1 MLIYDQINHKS
12 LNSETI
18 VSQNLLGLKS
28 EARLEEFFFSL
39 RKRKLLAACI
49 QETWRHGS
57 EILDNRDCRLFLTG
71 LKKDDMKSN
80 RGEQGVGIA
89 LSGKGVAAWKDVEL
103 VLHDDLGARVIAIR
117 LNLKVGSFCPVPVFL
132 VSAYY
137 PVGDASTEILDEFFS
152 QLDACVAKENLE

>member
-1 MLIYDQINHKS
+1 MCKKTPNLSVSRAGGLINNEVAKSKS
-12 LNSETI
+12 LNTEII

-39 RKRKLLAACI
+39 RKRKLLAVCI

-71 LKKDDMKSN
+71 MKKDDMKSN

-89 LSGKGVAAWKDVEL
+89 LSGKGVTAWKDTGT
-103 VLHDDLGARVIAIR
+103 VLHDNLGARVIVIR
-117 LNLKVGSFCPVPVFL
+117 LNLKEFSSCSIVPG
-132 VSAYY
+132 VSILSCRGRIN
-137 PVGDASTEILDEFFS
+137 GDLG
-152 QLDACVAKENLE
+152 